1 MFEGGVRKL
10 RNYKG
15 GVRKLLQSITWGEGG
30 VKNEAKS
37 HYVIC
42 EWPLKNMTYI
52 GSTFNE

>member
-1 MFEGGVRKL
+1 MPYDIMKKNVFEGGGVRKL

-15 GVRKLLQSITWGEGG
+15 GLKIITKYYMGG

-42 EWPLKNMTYI
+42 EWPQRSSAL
-52 GSTFNE
+52 